1 MAKILIPK
9 RKIELVGRYNETSRN
24 IDDTYIDAHAQSIY
38 NTLSYWM
45 SFMAGKFEERL
56 QIPVGTDMTDGVVA
70 EIWIEGT
77 KFHFIDENGDEQDL
91 ENFDQDLN
99 TTDSV
104 EFSEV
109 LLTPKA
115 SSTGAEG
122 TMYYDSDD
130 NHYHLKVA

>member
-9 RKIELVGRYNETSRN
+9 RKIEQVGEYNETSRLLDN
-24 IDDTYIDAHAQSIY
+24 SYVTSYIEEIY
-38 NTLSYWM
+38 KTLQYWI
-45 SFMAGKFEERL
+45 SFFDGKFINRL
-56 QIPVGTDMTDGVVA
+56 QIPVGTDMTSGTKG

-77 KFHFIDENGDEQDL
+77 NLHYIDENEAEQNIT
-91 ENFDQDLN
+91 NFDQDLN

-115 SSTGAEG
+115 SSAGATG
-122 TMYYDSDD
+122 TIYYDSDD
-130 NHYHLKVA
+130 DHFHLKVP